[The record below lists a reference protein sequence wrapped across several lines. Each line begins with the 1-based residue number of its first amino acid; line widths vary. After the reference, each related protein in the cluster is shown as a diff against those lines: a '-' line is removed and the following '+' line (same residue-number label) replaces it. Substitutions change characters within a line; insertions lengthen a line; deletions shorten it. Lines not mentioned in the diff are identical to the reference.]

1 MERRGQTK
9 KDDGLV
15 ADSAEIELKR
25 GNAGHFPALFFVLA
39 ERANV

>member
-1 MERRGQTK
+1 MERRGKTK
-9 KDDGLV
+9 KDNGPVVDL
-15 ADSAEIELKR
+15 AEIELKR